1 MPKQLATLGGGCFW
15 CTEAIFSELKGIES
29 VQPGYSG
36 GRVPNPSYEQ
46 VCTDKTGHAEVVQ
59 IVFDDD
65 IITYKDILRVFFS
78 THDPTQLNRQ
88 GEDIGTQYRSI
99 ILYHDDKQKRE
110 AAEIMQE
117 AKDLWDKP
125 IVTELVMFEQFYPAE
140 DYHKDYFRRNPDK
153 PYCRLVIAPKVEKF
167 RKHFIDMLK
176 SK

>member
-59 IVFDDD
+59 IVFDDN